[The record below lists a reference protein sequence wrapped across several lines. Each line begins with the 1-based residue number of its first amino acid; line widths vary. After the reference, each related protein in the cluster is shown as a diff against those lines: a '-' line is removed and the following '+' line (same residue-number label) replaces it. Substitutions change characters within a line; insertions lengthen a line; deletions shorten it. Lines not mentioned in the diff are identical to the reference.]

1 MKVKVEK
8 NTARTTGSATK
19 VDECPPAAVTLPPSP
34 SQVTVSD
41 PVTPSAGQQPA
52 TDADADDA
60 EYADFSSAWY
70 VTALGYLLFVIML
83 AANCYVLVQLGRGES

>member
-19 VDECPPAAVTLPPSP
+19 VDECPPVAVTLPPSP

-52 TDADADDA
+52 TDADNA